1 MFSDFDG
8 IMTFDARDLLWLLL
22 PLAAASGWYAAYRDQ
37 RRKKSL
43 LSDSSLS
50 QDYFRGINHLLNEQ
64 PDKAIEVFTKMLEVN
79 TETVETHLALGSLF
93 RRRGE
98 VERAIRIH
106 QNLIARP
113 TLDKAQRSQALCEL
127 AQDYHKAGLLD
138 RAENLFLELT
148 EIPAHVEQALRSLM
162 HIYEQEK
169 DWDKAITV
177 GQRLAKTA
185 ARDIEPVLAQYY
197 CELGENELLAGN
209 AARARSCA
217 MDALSIDHDCV
228 RASILVGRVAA
239 IQGNDR
245 DAIRAWQKIEQQDAK
260 YLDEV
265 IDEIAT
271 AFHKLNEE
279 PQLNLYLHDVARRNP
294 GLRTLLTLT
303 ELIRVRDGE
312 SAAQTFV
319 AEKMRQYPSVPGLK
333 KIVDLQ
339 AAQNAPVTG
348 ENLDL
353 IQDILGQLSA
363 QQEGY
368 QCRQCGFHGQTL
380 HWQCPACHDWITM
393 QPASCSVSL
402 VASDTTELARRAKSV
417 ARTGGRQ

>member
-1 MFSDFDG
+1 MFPDLDG
-8 IMTFDARDLLWLLL
+8 IMTFDVQDLLWLLL
-22 PLAAASGWYAAYRDQ
+22 PLAAASGWYAAHRDQ

-50 QDYFRGINHLLNEQ
+50 RNYFRGINHLLNEQ
-64 PDKAIEVFTKMLEVN
+64 PDKAIEVFTQMLEVN

-113 TLDKAQRSQALCEL
+113 TLDKAQRAQALCEL

-148 EIPAHVEQALRSLM
+148 EIPAHIEQALRSLM

-169 DWDKAITV
+169 DWDKAIAV
-177 GQRLAKTA
+177 GYRLAKTA
-185 ARDIEPVLAQYY
+185 ARDIEPVLAQYH
-197 CELGENELLAGN
+197 CELGESELQAGN

-217 MDALSIDHDCV
+217 MDALSIDRDCV
-228 RASILVGRVAA
+228 RASILAGHVAA
-239 IQGNDR
+239 MQGNYR
-245 DAIRAWQKIEQQDAK
+245 DAIRAWQKIEQQDAR

-271 AFHKLNEE
+271 AFLKLNEE
-279 PQLNLYLHDVARRNP
+279 PQLRLYLHDVARRNP
-294 GLRTLLTLT
+294 GLRTLLSLT
-303 ELIRVRDGE
+303 ELIRVHDGE
-312 SAAQTFV
+312 HAAQTFV
-319 AEKMRQYPSVPGLK
+319 TEKLRQYPSVPGLK

-339 AAQNAPVTG
+339 AAQDAPVTG

-353 IQDILGQLSA
+353 IKDILGQLTA

-368 QCRQCGFHGQTL
+368 QCRQCGFHSTKL

-402 VASDTTELARRAKSV
+402 VSTIKKEMPG
-417 ARTGGRQ
+417 RTKPAATIGSRS

>member
-1 MFSDFDG
+1 MV
-8 IMTFDARDLLWLLL
+8 IEARDLLWLLL

-37 RRKKSL
+37 RRRSSRKNGG
-43 LSDSSLS
+43 LSP
-50 QDYFRGINHLLNEQ
+50 DYFRGINYLLNEQ
-64 PDKAIEVFTKMLEVN
+64 PDKAIEVFTQMLEVN

-148 EIPAHVEQALRSLM
+148 EIPVHAEQALRSLM

-169 DWDKAITV
+169 DWDKAIAV
-177 GQRLAKTA
+177 GNRLAKTA
-185 ARDIEPVLAQYY
+185 ARDIEPVLAQYH
-197 CELGENELLAGN
+197 CELGEQELQAGN
-209 AARARSCA
+209 ATRARSCA
-217 MDALSIDHDCV
+217 LDALSMDHGCV
-228 RASILVGRVAA
+228 RASILAGRVAA
-239 IQGNDR
+239 MQGNDR
-245 DAIRAWQKIEQQDAK
+245 DAIRAWQKVEQQDAK

-265 IDEIAT
+265 VDEIAT
-271 AFHKLNEE
+271 AFRNLNEE
-279 PQLNLYLHDVARRNP
+279 PQLQLYLHDVARRSP

-312 SAAQTFV
+312 SAAQAFV
-319 AEKMRQYPSVPGLK
+319 ADRLRKNPSVPGLK

-339 AAQNAPVTG
+339 AAQNTPVTG

-353 IQDILGQLSA
+353 IQGILGQLTA

-368 QCRQCGFHGQTL
+368 QCHQCGFHGQTL

-393 QPASCSVSL
+393 QPASSSVSL
-402 VASDTTELARRAKSV
+402 SVPEKSERSGRV
-417 ARTGGRQ
+417 KPFATTGGRK